1 VKCPECN
8 AALEATAETQEV
20 RCAYCGTLAQ
30 IQRRTRFLQRPAPLP
45 PRPPEAPA
53 AKVATEGRSLS
64 VGVMVG
70 VLVPVVF
77 FVGLPV
83 LLCNLDWTTPYGVT
97 VLADVDGDGADDL
110 VSVMRERESE
120 AMHLAAFD
128 GQSGKLLWRSD
139 EIRQGT
145 SLGILCAAKGVVI
158 ESDKGASLNGINLAD
173 GELRWHVRL
182 DEAVERLCA
191 GDDASTVRVVRK
203 DKRAHLISLSD
214 GALRPASAAGT
225 CGPLRCDRPFG
236 RRGRDLHHREQQRW
250 QAALPGMKVEKV
262 VEWGATTL
270 ALGHKTPG
278 SSVPMIASV
287 RPPRRPGKVARAR
300 SGDFTGGHGQAG
312 APEVLWRTVVP
323 ATTPLSV
330 KGGTP
335 RPKDV
340 AVSDKAVAV
349 VYELSDHSVNRLS
362 VFSLADGRRRFEAQL
377 PEAMRGTWRLL
388 LTGQRVI
395 VTSTWGITV
404 ALDVE
409 SGEEAYVID

>member
-1 VKCPECN
+1 
-8 AALEATAETQEV
+8 
-20 RCAYCGTLAQ
+20 
-30 IQRRTRFLQRPAPLP
+30 
-45 PRPPEAPA
+45 
-53 AKVATEGRSLS
+53 
-64 VGVMVG
+64 
-70 VLVPVVF
+70 
-77 FVGLPV
+77 
-83 LLCNLDWTTPYGVT
+83 
-97 VLADVDGDGADDL
+97 
-110 VSVMRERESE
+110 
-120 AMHLAAFD
+120 
-128 GQSGKLLWRSD
+128 
-139 EIRQGT
+139 
-145 SLGILCAAKGVVI
+145 
-158 ESDKGASLNGINLAD
+158 
-173 GELRWHVRL
+173 
-182 DEAVERLCA
+182 
-191 GDDASTVRVVRK
+191 
-203 DKRAHLISLSD
+203 
-214 GALRPASAAGT
+214 
-225 CGPLRCDRPFG
+225 
-236 RRGRDLHHREQQRW
+236 
-250 QAALPGMKVEKV
+250 
-262 VEWGATTL
+262 
-270 ALGHKTPG
+270 
-278 SSVPMIASV
+278 V

-377 PEAMRGTWRLL
+377 PEAMRGTWGLL